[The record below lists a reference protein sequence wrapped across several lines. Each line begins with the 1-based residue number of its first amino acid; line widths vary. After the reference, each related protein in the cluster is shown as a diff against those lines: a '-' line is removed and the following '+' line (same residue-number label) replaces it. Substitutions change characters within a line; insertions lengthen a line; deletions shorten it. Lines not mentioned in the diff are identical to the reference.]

1 MLLRAAVVGV
11 WVLFIV
17 TGILA
22 FTNLQAVPL
31 VLFGAQVQAPLTAA
45 ILGPLVVGTLA
56 GYALELAKKPKIQS
70 EKRQL
75 EWAAQDAKLMAE
87 VKSDREKQL
96 EAKIATLET
105 ALKQALGKSK
115 S

>member
-1 MLLRAAVVGV
+1 MLLRLWVVGLWIV
-11 WVLFIV
+11 FVLTAIFA
-17 TGILA
+17 L
-22 FTNLQAVPL
+22 TNSQPVP
-31 VLFGAQVQAPLTAA
+31 VALFGAQHQAPLAAA
-45 ILGPLVVGTLA
+45 ILGPMIVGALA
-56 GYALELAKKPKIQS
+56 GYALELAKRPKIHS

-105 ALKQALGKSK
+105 ALKQALAKNK
-115 S
+115 A

>member
-1 MLLRAAVVGV
+1 MLLRAGVVGV
-11 WVLFIV
+11 WIVFIV
-17 TGILA
+17 TGMLA
-22 FTNLQAVPL
+22 LLNSQAVPVML
-31 VLFGAQVQAPLTAA
+31 LGARIEAPLSAV
-45 ILGPLVVGTLA
+45 IFGPLIVGALA
-56 GYALELAKKPKIQS
+56 GYGLELAKRPKIQS

-75 EWAAQDAKLMAE
+75 EWAAQDAKLIAE

-96 EAKIATLET
+96 EAKIATLEA